1 MTSAQAAPNAN
12 PLQPTTGLPGRAWGA
27 WDTQRCLALLG
38 LCVLAVFACYRA
50 WGDIAHIAM
59 RDEEASQVLLVPP
72 IFAWLLW
79 TRRSD
84 LQHAL
89 PRFSAWGLPVI
100 LIGWGLSALGFFQ
113 NVQVFWHAGAV
124 LVLIGAITTAVGPQ
138 VMLRMAPA
146 AIVLGFLVP
155 VPGSIRQQ
163 IAIPMQTYTA
173 SASVFIFK
181 LLGQDITQSGS
192 VLIYNGV
199 DVAVA
204 EACNGMRMVFAL
216 LLVTFAFV
224 FVTPL
229 RPWMRVVILLLSPLA
244 AIACNVLRLI
254 PTVYVHG
261 HYPAWGT
268 TVHDL
273 SAWFML
279 GVAFLMLMGIVR
291 LLEWA
296 EVPVMQLPRR
306 PADHPTPTPTPQAP

>member
-1 MTSAQAAPNAN
+1 MTSAQAAPNPT
-12 PLQPTTGLPGRAWGA
+12 PLHPAAGDAGRAWSQ
-27 WDTQRCLALLG
+27 WDPARCLAVVG

-50 WGDIAHIAM
+50 WADILHIAL

-84 LQHAL
+84 LQQAV
-89 PRFSAWGLPVI
+89 PRFTAWGLPFII
-100 LIGWGLSALGFFQ
+100 LGWGLSALGFFQ
-113 NVQVFWHAGAV
+113 SIQVFWHAGAV
-124 LVLIGAITTAVGPQ
+124 IVLVGAIITTVGPEAIG
-138 VMLRMAPA
+138 RMAPA
-146 AIVLGFLVP
+146 VIVLGFLIP

-173 SASVFIFK
+173 TASVFIFK

-216 LLVTFAFV
+216 LLVTFAFA

-229 RPWMRVVILLLSPLA
+229 QPWMRGVILLLSPLA

-273 SAWFML
+273 SAWLML
-279 GVAFLMLMGIVR
+279 GVAFLVLMGIVR

-296 EVPVMQLPRR
+296 EIPVMQPLP
-306 PADHPTPTPTPQAP
+306 PAASKPSTQTSTA